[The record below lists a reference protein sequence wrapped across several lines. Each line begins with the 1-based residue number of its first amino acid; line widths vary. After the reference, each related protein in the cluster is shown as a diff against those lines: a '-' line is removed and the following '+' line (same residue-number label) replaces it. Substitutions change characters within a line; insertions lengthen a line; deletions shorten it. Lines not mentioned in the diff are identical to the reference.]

1 MHDKFLDKS
10 ATPPTFHIT
19 CLTGKYFFKLIE
31 EWPKQRMKSYVWKDF
46 KKKYQNNGISEIK
59 EEKVKADK
67 MKETDF
73 ITFPGL
79 YGYTVLDFSDI
90 KK

>member
-1 MHDKFLDKS
+1 MSEKFFLKN
-10 ATPPTFHIT
+10 
-19 CLTGKYFFKLIE
+19 
-31 EWPKQRMKSYVWKDF
+31 
-46 KKKYQNNGISEIK
+46 YQNNGISEIK
-59 EEKVKADK
+59 EEKVKAGK

-73 ITFPGL
+73 ITFLGL

>member
-1 MHDKFLDKS
+1 MAKVKNEKLCLKSFL
-10 ATPPTFHIT
+10 
-19 CLTGKYFFKLIE
+19 
-31 EWPKQRMKSYVWKDF
+31 

-79 YGYTVLDFSDI
+79 YGYTVSDFSDI
-90 KK
+90 KKNRNILSN

>member
-1 MHDKFLDKS
+1 MTKAKNEKLCLKS
-10 ATPPTFHIT
+10 
-19 CLTGKYFFKLIE
+19 
-31 EWPKQRMKSYVWKDF
+31 F

>member
-1 MHDKFLDKS
+1 
-10 ATPPTFHIT
+10 
-19 CLTGKYFFKLIE
+19 
-31 EWPKQRMKSYVWKDF
+31 
-46 KKKYQNNGISEIK
+46 
-59 EEKVKADK
+59 

-90 KK
+90 KKNRNILSNLHELKTNKETNDPLQTMCLYCLLFDLFKFYVINFSSQKNVNISFNQWILPYSLETLILI